1 MNTVDDVLDDEDL
14 EVEDDSDLE
23 FAATRSRKTSSDAR
37 RRVEQLMELRRLRQ
51 QLGDPDFVDFE

>member
-1 MNTVDDVLDDEDL
+1 MNTVDDDL
-14 EVEDDSDLE
+14 EVDDDPDLE
-23 FAATRSRKTSSDAR
+23 YAATRSRRSSPDAR

>member
-1 MNTVDDVLDDEDL
+1 MNTVDDVLDDGDL
-14 EVEDDSDLE
+14 EIEDDSDLE
-23 FAATRSRKTSSDAR
+23 FAATRSRIASPDAR